1 MINSDELL
9 FCVDENNNPI
19 DPKPR
24 SLVHTTGIWHRTS
37 HIWVINNVGKIL
49 CHRRSL
55 LKDNAPGQWS
65 CFFGGHISYKQTYL
79 ESAVSELFEE
89 INLKINKKELEEIFI
104 YKLES
109 GKEFNGVFILRWNG
123 NISDLKPESDEIDK
137 IEWFSPN
144 EIAGQYNRNKLNWYL
159 PEYESKIFE
168 LV

>member
-65 CFFGGHISYKQTYL
+65 CFFGGHIPYRQTYL

-89 INLKINKKELEEIFI
+89 INLKINKNDLEEIFI

-123 NISDLKPESDEIDK
+123 NISDLKPESEEIDK

-144 EIAGQYNRNKLNWYL
+144 EIIDQYSRNVLDWYL
-159 PEYESKIFE
+159 PEYENKIFE